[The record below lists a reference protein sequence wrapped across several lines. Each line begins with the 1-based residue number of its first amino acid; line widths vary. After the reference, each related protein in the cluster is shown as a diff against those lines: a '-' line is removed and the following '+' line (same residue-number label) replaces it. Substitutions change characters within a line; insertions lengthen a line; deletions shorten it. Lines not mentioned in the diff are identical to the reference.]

1 MNNASR
7 NRNHPD
13 HQLEQQILKTDLCH
27 SVINDI
33 QELVV
38 NYATDFD
45 LDFLPTRCDSER
57 QNGPLVDAISD
68 LYNKTRLL
76 FKKSNIDFD
85 NHWNWIVPW
94 RQAICFESLSELAND
109 DVKTLIT
116 SFHPKSHT
124 ALIAIFDHGL
134 EGYMRW
140 YPWRWFSD
148 LVFLGA
154 GGFSAV
160 YGSDVI
166 LPYDA
171 PEKGKRFGTQ
181 RRAVALKIVDDKIL
195 NEITVQS
202 KAFVALLFHGMTVCE
217 STGDLMMILT
227 LAEDGNLNRQIQK
240 THKTSFAKIAD
251 IVTRLA
257 FNLASLHD
265 DIGMCHR
272 NIHSENILCVDED
285 YFLVD
290 FRFSTST
297 NEASDVTK
305 QSQVHY
311 GRVPYIAPEVKNGI
325 YTEKSD
331 VYSLGIIMWQ
341 LMSGVIFPSPEI
353 ITANPDFYRIEWVP
367 GVSRWY
373 QEVTMACLEPFP
385 ENRPTAEEIG
395 LIVRKIASTT
405 SKTTIADEGWRAYV
419 NSRRQK
425 CSAHQQHFVTEGPS
439 TASRVYTLSE
449 FSQTSD
455 LLLKN
460 VPFHYRLFDADSIA
474 FSIESNK

>member
-1 MNNASR
+1 
-7 NRNHPD
+7 
-13 HQLEQQILKTDLCH
+13 
-27 SVINDI
+27 
-33 QELVV
+33 
-38 NYATDFD
+38 
-45 LDFLPTRCDSER
+45 
-57 QNGPLVDAISD
+57 
-68 LYNKTRLL
+68 
-76 FKKSNIDFD
+76 
-85 NHWNWIVPW
+85 
-94 RQAICFESLSELAND
+94 
-109 DVKTLIT
+109 
-116 SFHPKSHT
+116 
-124 ALIAIFDHGL
+124 
-134 EGYMRW
+134 
-140 YPWRWFSD
+140 
-148 LVFLGA
+148 
-154 GGFSAV
+154 
-160 YGSDVI
+160 
-166 LPYDA
+166 
-171 PEKGKRFGTQ
+171 
-181 RRAVALKIVDDKIL
+181 
-195 NEITVQS
+195 
-202 KAFVALLFHGMTVCE
+202 MTVCE

-240 THKTSFAKIAD
+240 AHKTSFAKIAD

-272 NIHSENILCVDED
+272 NIHPENILCVDED

-311 GRVPYIAPEVKNGI
+311 GKFLYSISNAGFLIYLFFILPSGRVPYIAPEVKNGI

-341 LMSGVIFPSPEI
+341 LVSGVIFPSPDI
-353 ITANPDFYRIEWVP
+353 IATNPDLYRIEWVP

-373 QEVTMACLEPFP
+373 QEVTMACLEPYP

-405 SKTTIADEGWRAYV
+405 SKMAIADEGWRAYV

-425 CSAHQQHFVTEGPS
+425 CSAHLQHFVSEGPS